1 MTVPAASARS
11 RFAQLLAVPD
21 AEVELARGALLIAAE
36 EYPQLQPE
44 PYLQRLDVLAERVR
58 DRLDEESAPLLV
70 LQELSRVLF
79 EQEAFRG
86 NASNYYEPRN
96 SFLNDVLDRRVG
108 IPITLSVIYLEIG
121 WRLGLPLEGV
131 NFPGHFLV
139 RYPGEAVRLLVDPF
153 HEGRIRFEDDA
164 QELLDRVYGGSVQ
177 LQPAYLRPAARK
189 DILARILAN
198 LKSVYLNQRDDARA
212 LAAIERILLIRPD
225 SGEEV
230 RDRGMALARLGRA
243 AEALPELQRY
253 LQLEPEAP
261 DGAGVR
267 LLITRLEAQP

>member
-1 MTVPAASARS
+1 MSVPAASPRS
-11 RFAQLLAVPD
+11 RFAQLVAAPD

-44 PYLQRLDVLAERVR
+44 PYLQRLDVLAERVH
-58 DRLDEESAPLLV
+58 DRLDEEGAPLLV

-79 EQEAFRG
+79 EQEGFRG

-108 IPITLSVIYLEIG
+108 IPITLSVIYLEVG

-153 HEGRIRFEDDA
+153 HEGLIRFEDDA
-164 QELLDRVYGGSVQ
+164 QELLDRVYGGSVP
-177 LQPAYLRPAARK
+177 LQPAFLRPAPRR

-198 LKSVYLNQRDDARA
+198 LKSVYQNQRDDVRA

-225 SGEEV
+225 SGEDV
-230 RDRGMALARLGRA
+230 RDRGMALARLGRDP
-243 AEALPELQRY
+243 EALPELQRY
-253 LQLEPEAP
+253 LQLEPEAA
-261 DGAGVR
+261 DRAGVER
-267 LLITRLEAQP
+267 LIERLGRET